1 MSDNGKEVLTLS
13 PEEEA
18 RYGVPPTEDAEYDF
32 GGDSPPIDAT
42 DATDVPTEPSANG
55 DGKGKRKRKAT
66 KRRPRPGSVLTE
78 DGIPSVLLDEGRTD
92 LANARRLVAIHGDD
106 IRYCPQWGWLV
117 YDDTR
122 WAVNDLQAEA
132 RAKDVSRYVWR
143 QVAMFS
149 DEAGKALSEIFRFC
163 RGTASAPGQRNLL
176 RLAQSERLI
185 AITPDDLNRDPFALN
200 CINGT
205 VDLRTGELRQ
215 HRREDLLTQLCPT
228 PYIPTAECP
237 KFVEFLRKIMADN
250 PDLIGFIQ
258 RALGMSLSGAIRDH
272 VLLVAYG
279 TGQNGKSTLFN
290 AVLDTVGSD
299 YAMKAPLGLLMAKA
313 NEQHPC
319 ERADLYGKRG
329 VFCNEV
335 DEGQRLSESLVKELT
350 GGDRIR
356 ARFMRQDF
364 FEFSPTHHLWL
375 AVNHKPTIRGT
386 DTGIWRR
393 IRLAPFL
400 VSIPEEEQ
408 DKRLPE
414 KLQRERPGILAWM
427 VRGAMEW
434 AEHGL
439 GEPDEVRMATAAY
452 RGEQDILATFL
463 AERCEVNSLFQV
475 KASSLYGDYA
485 KWAEHAGEYVLSQ
498 RRFGQ
503 AIGERGFEKHVS
515 NGTWYRGIGLRDTT
529 HE

>member
-1 MSDNGKEVLTLS
+1 MNQSKEALTLTA
-13 PEEEA
+13 EEA
-18 RYGVPPTEDAEYDF
+18 LQYGNPPADD
-32 GGDSPPIDAT
+32 T
-42 DATDVPTEPSANG
+42 DLGDVPMEPSGDG
-55 DGKGKRKRKAT
+55 DGKPSSNGHGKPKRKAA

-106 IRYCPQWGWLV
+106 IRFCPQWGWLD
-117 YDDTR
+117 YGGTR
-122 WAVNDLQAEA
+122 WAVNDLQVEA
-132 RAKDVSRYVWR
+132 RAKDVCRYVWR
-143 QVAMFS
+143 QLSMFGE
-149 DEAGKALSEIFRFC
+149 DGGKALSEIYRFA
-163 RGTASAPGQRNLL
+163 RATANAPGQRNLL
-176 RLAQSERLI
+176 RLAQSERGV

-205 VDLRTGELRQ
+205 VDLRTSEIRP

-228 PYIPTAECP
+228 PYVPTAECP
-237 KFVEFLRKIMADN
+237 EYVKFIRKIMADN

-258 RALGMSLSGAIRDH
+258 RALGMSLTGAIRDH

-290 AVLDTVGSD
+290 AVLDTVGPD
-299 YAMKAPLGLLMAKA
+299 YAMKAPLGLLMAKQ
-313 NEQHPC
+313 NEQHPT
-319 ERADLYGKRG
+319 ERADLYGKRP
-329 VFCNEV
+329 VFANEV
-335 DEGQRLSESLVKELT
+335 DDGQRLSESLVKELT
-350 GGDRIR
+350 GGDPIR
-356 ARFMRQDF
+356 ARFMRKDF
-364 FEFSPTHHLWL
+364 FEFRPSHHLWL

-393 IRLAPFL
+393 IRLIPFA

-414 KLQRERPGILAWM
+414 KLQRERAGILAWM

-439 GEPDEVRMATAAY
+439 GEPDEVRMATAEY
-452 RGEQDILATFL
+452 RDEQDVLATFL
-463 AERCEVNSLFQV
+463 AERCEVNSYFQV
-475 KASSLYGDYA
+475 KKSSLYAEYA
-485 KWAEHAGEYVLSQ
+485 KWAEQAGEYVLPA

-503 AIGERGFEKHVS
+503 AIVEKGFQRFTS

-529 HE
+529 HEQ